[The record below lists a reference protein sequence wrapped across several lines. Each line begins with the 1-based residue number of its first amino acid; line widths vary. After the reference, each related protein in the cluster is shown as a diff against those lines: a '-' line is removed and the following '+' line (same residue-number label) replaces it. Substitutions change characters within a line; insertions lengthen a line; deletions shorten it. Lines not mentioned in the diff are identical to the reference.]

1 MKTLRLLGAALVLA
15 LSLSFSVY
23 ADTDPGDIHT
33 PGRADGCATQT
44 QCTIAIEP
52 TGDSS
57 TDDNDS
63 GFPTIYDIL
72 WDLASIY

>member
-15 LSLSFSVY
+15 LLLTLTAY

-33 PGRADGCATQT
+33 PGRANGCTT
-44 QCTIAIEP
+44 ETGCTIVTPP

-57 TDDNDS
+57 ADDNDS
-63 GFPTIYDIL
+63 GFPTITDIL
-72 WDLASIY
+72 LGLASIY